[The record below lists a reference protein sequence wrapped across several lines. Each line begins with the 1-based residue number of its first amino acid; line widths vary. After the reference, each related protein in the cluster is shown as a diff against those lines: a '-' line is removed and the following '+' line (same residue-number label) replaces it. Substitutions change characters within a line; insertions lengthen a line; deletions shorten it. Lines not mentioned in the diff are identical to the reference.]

1 MTIKEVARLAGVSPA
16 AVSRYLNGG
25 PLSKDKKERV
35 ARAIEETGYR
45 PNLMAKTMRTGRVRQ
60 IGIIV
65 PRIYSESVN
74 LMMEGITEE
83 LLSMDYLTV
92 LGYSDTNR
100 DRELQYLDI
109 MQSNRVAGI
118 ILMATSLTDIKKSS
132 LENCSVPLVITGQNF
147 DGINCV
153 YHDDFNAM
161 RELTELFIRK
171 GGKRFVYIG
180 APEAD
185 PAAGRARREGAQEAL
200 RRAGFDA
207 DGLPM
212 RTANFDAQGGYRAMQ
227 DLLEKYPDLDS
238 VICATDVIAHGAM
251 KALREKGRRIPEDV
265 RIAGIGNNWAD
276 LVSQPEL
283 TTVQLFQKRCG
294 SEAARLLLKLI
305 EREEAQ
311 DPEQDIRE
319 EPGNIMLGYRIIER
333 GSV

>member
-1 MTIKEVARLAGVSPA
+1 MIEKLNDEVLEDVSGGMTANLRA
-16 AVSRYLNGG
+16 AYACINGDYG
-25 PLSKDKKERV
+25 NGEDRV
-35 ARAIEETGYR
+35 
-45 PNLMAKTMRTGRVRQ
+45 N
-60 IGIIV
+60 
-65 PRIYSESVN
+65 
-74 LMMEGITEE
+74 
-83 LLSMDYLTV
+83 
-92 LGYSDTNR
+92 
-100 DRELQYLDI
+100 
-109 MQSNRVAGI
+109 
-118 ILMATSLTDIKKSS
+118 
-132 LENCSVPLVITGQNF
+132 
-147 DGINCV
+147 
-153 YHDDFNAM
+153 
-161 RELTELFIRK
+161 
-171 GGKRFVYIG
+171 
-180 APEAD
+180 
-185 PAAGRARREGAQEAL
+185 AL

>member
-1 MTIKEVARLAGVSPA
+1 
-16 AVSRYLNGG
+16 
-25 PLSKDKKERV
+25 
-35 ARAIEETGYR
+35 
-45 PNLMAKTMRTGRVRQ
+45 MAKTMRTGRVRQ

-92 LGYSDTNR
+92 LGYSDANR

-207 DGLPM
+207 ERLPM